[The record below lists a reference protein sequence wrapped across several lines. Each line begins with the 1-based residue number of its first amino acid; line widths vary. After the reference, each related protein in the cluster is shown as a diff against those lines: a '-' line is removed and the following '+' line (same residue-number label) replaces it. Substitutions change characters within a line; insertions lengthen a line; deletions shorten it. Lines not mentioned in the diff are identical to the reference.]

1 MSVNNKSAEVTKNEE
16 VNSQNL
22 PGGFHSTMKK
32 KKKVPLNHNT
42 YSGSRIGL
50 RYLFKENSPE
60 NTKKQ
65 DTYSGSNLSLR
76 FLFGEQIPDKA
87 RKEQHCGN
95 INCYSGSN
103 LTLRHLLDDRFY
115 ERTAKNQASS
125 SNTYSGSNLALSYL
139 FSEENQDATT
149 NFQMHTT
156 KNDSCANCSCQRKA
170 QIAKEERN
178 AKVLHDVS
186 SYTTGTGSMKLKKD
200 NVDGFKRKTEK
211 SVQINSK
218 KMCVYFQNDNDQQ
231 EEVQLNDVT
240 TESYPGT
247 GSDYLVE
254 IKDNY
259 LVKVT
264 GLDNSPIVSQ
274 DTKSAPVW
282 DTTKMSAGV
291 DVTQAPIVTS
301 FYSVTRPKPEPRKKS
316 KKSPG
321 INNST
326 QLTTKHESEDQKD
339 RVIQVDG
346 LLNSGGVYGVSSE
359 LPGLAK
365 TAPAISSTSY
375 QETTGVIPPT
385 KSLTVSVVAAT
396 DGKQDMSKDSANLT
410 TQADIS
416 RDAKSAY
423 SLGKTGI
430 NSRGNETS
438 IASNPTI
445 TSTNCRPAANKNL
458 VPGSGAQATAQIP
471 TMVGLIQSIEM
482 TDIASVSQLTVIND
496 LNIISIPTS
505 TDAAASQALLT
516 LEKVNPDASM
526 TPAVISGPEEN
537 KKRKRYS
544 ATGSSAL
551 SKSKNT
557 DDSAVAMPTK
567 NNQIPKNACLASG
580 SEFCNFIYT
589 VKPRLPKSP
598 TMPLVP
604 DDLVK
609 SSTLIQP
616 VKPQSPPLTTAHCP
630 TGPNGA
636 IQSTKS
642 ESKTSPLM
650 SVHSTGAGSRTST
663 QIKKV
668 LPPPSCPLLSPNQAR
683 LQPVIQS
690 HTNDEYPPL
699 PSAHP
704 NLVETKPS
712 AGQDDTSYASVTRR
726 DKKAVSRPE
735 VAVCS
740 LQTLAKLAK
749 DIILKCYNS
758 DEEMKGSLAKAAI
771 AKDISPVGQNQQDSQ
786 KKTLDKRSQDNAE
799 ESIQED
805 TVENTR
811 QGNVENTEDLSV
823 TKEDCL
829 KTITLS
835 AIITEPLMEETDQSS
850 TTKDPLAINE
860 TPANKN
866 PNQNNLT
873 ATVQQDEDSLQTSR
887 TAAAQD
893 SLKTNEDAQTNRQD
907 INKKV
912 TKKTGKKDSTQKD
925 QAPNRRQHS
934 KKTDLNLGTRQHNF
948 NADPTGQDSKQTN
961 PPQIILQHETSQ
973 EESVLTDLNTATTT
987 DSPTLDQVHTT
998 TLNPPLT
1005 DPTPDSQDPPKID
1018 QSSPAAV
1025 QNVKKTNKTPSK
1037 RQDTNQK
1044 SRRKTTPNTNTKP
1057 EPRDSRSRLSK
1068 HVADMLQ
1075 EDQSRHT

>member
-22 PGGFHSTMKK
+22 PGGFHSTTKK
-32 KKKVPLNHNT
+32 KKAPLNHNT

-60 NTKKQ
+60 NTKKD

-103 LTLRHLLDDRFY
+103 LTLRHLFDDRFY
-115 ERTAKNQASS
+115 ERTAKHRASS

-139 FSEENQDATT
+139 FSEENQDTTT

-156 KNDSCANCSCQRKA
+156 ENDSCSKCSCQCKA

-178 AKVLHDVS
+178 ATVLHDVS
-186 SYTTGTGSMKLKKD
+186 SFTTGTGSMKLKKG
-200 NVDGFKRKTEK
+200 NVDGFKRKTEN
-211 SVQINSK
+211 SVQIKSK
-218 KMCVYFQNDNDQQ
+218 KLCVYFQNDNDQQ
-231 EEVQLNDVT
+231 EDVQLNDVT
-240 TESYPGT
+240 TESNPGT

-264 GLDNSPIVSQ
+264 GLGNSPSVSQ

-282 DTTKMSAGV
+282 DTMKTSAGV
-291 DVTQAPIVTS
+291 EVTQAPIVTS
-301 FYSVTRPKPEPRKKS
+301 FYSVARPKPEPRKKS

-326 QLTTKHESEDQKD
+326 QLTTKHEDQKD
-339 RVIQVDG
+339 TLIQVDG
-346 LLNSGGVYGVSSE
+346 MLYSGGIYGVSSE

-365 TAPAISSTSY
+365 TVPAVSSTSY

-396 DGKQDMSKDSANLT
+396 DGKQDISKDSANLT

-445 TSTNCRPAANKNL
+445 TSTNCRPAAHKNL

-471 TMVGLIQSIEM
+471 TMVGMIQSIEM
-482 TDIASVSQLTVIND
+482 TDIASMSQLTVIND

-505 TDAAASQALLT
+505 TDAASQALLT

-526 TPAVISGPEEN
+526 TPPVISGPEEN

-557 DDSAVAMPTK
+557 DDSALAKPTK

-604 DDLVK
+604 DDLVR

-616 VKPQSPPLTTAHCP
+616 VKPQSPPLTTAHCT

-668 LPPPSCPLLSPNQAR
+668 LPPPSCPLLPPNQAR
-683 LQPVIQS
+683 LQPVIQPD
-690 HTNDEYPPL
+690 TNDEYPPL

-704 NLVETKPS
+704 NLTETKPS
-712 AGQDDTSYASVTRR
+712 AGQDDTSYASVIRR

-758 DEEMKGSLAKAAI
+758 DKEMKGSHAKAAI
-771 AKDISPVGQNQQDSQ
+771 AKDVSPVGQNQKDSQ
-786 KKTLDKRSQDNAE
+786 KKMLDKRSQDNEE

-811 QGNVENTEDLSV
+811 QGNAQNTEDLSAP
-823 TKEDCL
+823 KEDYL

-835 AIITEPLMEETDQSS
+835 AIITEPLVEETDQSS
-850 TTKDPLAINE
+850 TTKDSLAIYE

-866 PNQNNLT
+866 PSQNNLIVP
-873 ATVQQDEDSLQTSR
+873 VQQEEDSLQTSL
-887 TAAAQD
+887 TVAVQD
-893 SLKTNEDAQTNRQD
+893 SLNTNEDAQTNRQG
-907 INKKV
+907 IKNKV

-925 QAPNRRQHS
+925 QAPNRRQRS
-934 KKTDLNLGTRQHNF
+934 KKADLNLGTRQHNF
-948 NADPTGQDSKQTN
+948 NTDPTGQESEQTT
-961 PPQIILQHETSQ
+961 PAQSILQHETSQ
-973 EESVLTDLNTATTT
+973 EKSVQMDLNTATTT
-987 DSPTLDQVHTT
+987 DSPTIDQVHTT
-998 TLNPPLT
+998 TQNPPLT
-1005 DPTPDSQDPPKID
+1005 DQTPDSQDPPKIY

-1025 QNVKKTNKTPSK
+1025 KNVKKTNKTPSK

-1044 SRRKTTPNTNTKP
+1044 SPRKTNQNTNTKP

-1068 HVADMLQ
+1068 HVTDMLQ
-1075 EDQSRHT
+1075 EDQNRNT